1 MFAWGWGWWGRP
13 EQGWSEILHWVK
25 YCKVFW
31 FLKLLEYTH
40 THIHTHSLPAVAL
53 LASSGDPW
61 APQHSHQIAPSSST
75 LLSGWLPCT
84 SCSVLHWPQFSSKF
98 RACLETHITLF
109 VHLGFSSDFTVQC
122 TPPLSE
128 KTLLTKHTDTQE
140 FVSQHSLLLK
150 PWLLHSLQFP
160 TLLVYLPAY
169 QLVQERRYHFFLIQN
184 PRPSIYFLKKWKDML
199 MPIFI
204 WSDFSSKI
212 INKITFLPHIQGRIL
227 LLDILSVCQPCF
239 KSCKTD

>member
-1 MFAWGWGWWGRP
+1 M
-13 EQGWSEILHWVK
+13 
-25 YCKVFW
+25 
-31 FLKLLEYTH
+31 
-40 THIHTHSLPAVAL
+40 AL
-53 LASSGDPW
+53 LASSGDPYPLAQASSDCPLFFHSAMGW
-61 APQHSHQIAPSSST
+61 ASPVPAAQFSTDLSSLQNSGPAWNTYYPFRASGFSQISQ
-75 LLSGWLPCT
+75 
-84 SCSVLHWPQFSSKF
+84 CSVH
-98 RACLETHITLF
+98 AT
-109 VHLGFSSDFTVQC
+109 
-122 TPPLSE
+122 LSE

-160 TLLVYLPAY
+160 TLLVYLPC
-169 QLVQERRYHFFLIQN
+169 LSVSPRKKISLLLIQN

-227 LLDILSVCQPCF
+227 LPWHTFSLS
-239 KSCKTD
+239 TLL